1 LQNVTSFYQK
11 SFLK

>member
-1 LQNVTSFYQK
+1 VTSFYQK